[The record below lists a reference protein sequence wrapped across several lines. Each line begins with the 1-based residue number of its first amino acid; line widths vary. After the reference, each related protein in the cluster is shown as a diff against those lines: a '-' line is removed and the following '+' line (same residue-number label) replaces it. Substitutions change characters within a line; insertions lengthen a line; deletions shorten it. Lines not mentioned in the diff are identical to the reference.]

1 MKLLKISLPDW
12 WKPLTKTTLLG
23 LLLMSLSLGL
33 SGAWWNF
40 KFNFGNQE
48 PARESR
54 LPGGNAITDG
64 RALLRY
70 GLPIDNQPVRK
81 IQASLEDISQ
91 QMRGKRWS
99 PITSDITKAAVVLT
113 SSDQKLL
120 ADIPDARKPQ
130 GEALIAKIQA
140 EIAKI
145 REAVEAKDKENV
157 LIERGILLDKV
168 GELEQLMVEEF
179 PFEVP
184 PEYSNLPQ
192 LKGRATVEMTTKEGS
207 LKMVVD
213 GYNAPVTAGNFV
225 DLVQRGFYDGL
236 TFNRAEDN
244 YILQAGDPPGKAT
257 GFIDP
262 ETGEYRGIPIEI
274 MLKGDSEPVYEFT
287 LEEIGRYRE
296 QPVLPFS
303 AYGTLA
309 MARPAEDPN
318 GGSSQFFFFLFQP
331 ELTPAGINFMDGR
344 YSVFGYVVE
353 NKELLRQ
360 LKRGDVIES
369 MRVIDGIENLV
380 EPQA

>member
-1 MKLLKISLPDW
+1 MKRLKISLPDW
-12 WKPLTKTTLLG
+12 WKRLTKTTLLG

-48 PARESR
+48 PPRESR

-91 QMRGKRWS
+91 QIRGKRWS

-130 GEALIAKIQA
+130 GEAIIAQIQA

-145 REAVEAKDKENV
+145 REAVEAKDKESV
-157 LIERGILLDKV
+157 LIERGILLDQV

-207 LKMVVD
+207 LRMVVD